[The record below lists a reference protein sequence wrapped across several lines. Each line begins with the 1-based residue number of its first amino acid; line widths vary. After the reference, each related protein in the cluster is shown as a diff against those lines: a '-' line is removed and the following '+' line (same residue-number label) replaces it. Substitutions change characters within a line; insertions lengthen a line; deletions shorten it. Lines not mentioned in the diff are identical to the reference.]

1 MAITFNGTGGFIRV
15 TGEGSGTQGPQ
26 GPQGPQGQQGSQ
38 GPGGTVG
45 LQGAQGT
52 QGLQGDRG
60 IQGAQG
66 AQGTQGNAASGTQG
80 VQGSQGPQGV
90 QGTVAASVQGPQGS
104 QGIQGDIGD
113 GGTVGNQGAQGSQGA
128 TSYLTKV
135 SGDSAVK
142 LLLHFDGANGSST
155 FTDDSYSPLAPSVA
169 SGTVQLSTSQSK
181 FGGSSLYLN
190 GTGTNVLRVTN
201 TNSKISLGTNAFTI
215 EGWFYFNVQASTRS
229 PAYVPLLSFT
239 TSGDVQGPV
248 LFQNNNNEIR
258 WVHSAALGQGSW
270 TVDLTTTSAGIT
282 TGAWHHIAVVGTGTN
297 IKIFINGTQRATSAN
312 GNIYTGDYF
321 YIGHYPYIAG
331 STPVTFNGYIDD
343 LRVSDTARYS
353 DTFTPSASAF
363 PTGAIS
369 VPSASAGEKV
379 IDDYYIYVCTNGAS
393 NTWKRARLSS
403 LY

>member
-1 MAITFNGTGGFIRV
+1 MLNLNV
-15 TGEGSGTQGPQ
+15 TKPPGAQGAQGSQGSAGSQGPQ
-26 GPQGPQGQQGSQ
+26 GVQGDQGAQGAQ
-38 GPGGTVG
+38 G
-45 LQGAQGT
+45 LQGHRGIQGIQGT
-52 QGLQGDRG
+52 QGLQG
-60 IQGAQG
+60 
-66 AQGTQGNAASGTQG
+66 NVAAGTQG

-90 QGTVAASVQGPQGS
+90 QGAIAASVQGPQGA
-104 QGIQGDIGD
+104 QGIQGDMGD
-113 GGTVGNQGAQGSQGA
+113 GGNVGNQGVQGAQGA

-155 FTDDSYSPLAPSVA
+155 FTDDSYRPLTPSVV

-190 GTGTNVLRVTN
+190 GTGTNVLRTTN
-201 TNSKISLGTNAFTI
+201 TDSKISLGTNAFTI

-229 PAYVPLLSFT
+229 PAYVPLLSFA
-239 TSGDVQGPV
+239 TSSDVQGPV

-258 WVHSAALGQGSW
+258 WVHAAALGQGGW
-270 TVDLTTTSAGIT
+270 TVDITTTSAGIT

-297 IKIFINGTQRATSAN
+297 IKIFVNGTQRATSAN
-312 GNIYTGDYF
+312 GNIYTGSYF
-321 YIGHYPYIAG
+321 YIGHYPYISG

-343 LRVSDTARYS
+343 VRISDTARYS

-363 PTGAIS
+363 ASGAIS
-369 VPSASAGEKV
+369 VPSASTGDKV